1 MRTTVSLPYVPS
13 QPRPFVITFTVTRK
27 LFKEK
32 GLAKCQPFDFYI
44 FLGFIMPIFIALFM
58 CIEHP
63 AMSFCDIDDF
73 AVVISCIAMVLFSPS
88 GIFIII
94 SSAFAILASEQPII
108 FDFADAGTAAIVA
121 TAMMAAQ
128 AILES
133 MFVPRNEN
141 SAILP
146 SGRTF

>member
-1 MRTTVSLPYVPS
+1 MYVTLPTATAGLRFRIHS
-13 QPRPFVITFTVTRK
+13 ET
-27 LFKEK
+27 KEE

-73 AVVISCIAMVLFSPS
+73 AEVISCIAMVLFSPS

-94 SSAFAILASEQPII
+94 SSAFAMLASEQLII
-108 FDFADAGTAAIVA
+108 FDFADAGTAVIVA
-121 TAMMAAQ
+121 MAIMAAQ

-141 SAILP
+141 TAILP
-146 SGRTF
+146 SDRTF